1 MHVAR
6 GLRQAFLLICALTAL
21 AVAVASIWWALQDG
35 GFRVKLAIA
44 LLVIAGL
51 LAITGGNM
59 LNRTGTAETR
69 VLLGTGPD
77 HEDPTIGGALTN
89 MGLFL
94 FVALPLFAVGGLL
107 YGTG

>member
-1 MHVAR
+1 MYVVR
-6 GLRQAFLLICALTAL
+6 GLRQAFLLICASGGV
-21 AVAVASIWWALQDG
+21 AVAVAGLWWALQDG
-35 GFRVKLAIA
+35 GFRVKVAIA

-51 LAITGGNM
+51 LAISGGNV

-77 HEDPTIGGALTN
+77 HEDPTSGGALTN
-89 MGLFL
+89 VGIFL
-94 FVALPLFAVGGLL
+94 FVAVPLFVAGGLL